1 MMIEHV
7 ESLQTYIYKSY
18 GESEKTRKDYIAHI
32 PITEDLADIIEE
44 WLYINDEWEEQEE
57 VSSQIQP
64 YRKRSE
70 DIKISDQSES

>member
-1 MMIEHV
+1 MIEYKD
-7 ESLQTYIYKSY
+7 SLQTYIYKSY
-18 GESEKTRKDYIAHI
+18 SESEKTREDYITHI
-32 PITEDLADIIEE
+32 PITEELADIIEE